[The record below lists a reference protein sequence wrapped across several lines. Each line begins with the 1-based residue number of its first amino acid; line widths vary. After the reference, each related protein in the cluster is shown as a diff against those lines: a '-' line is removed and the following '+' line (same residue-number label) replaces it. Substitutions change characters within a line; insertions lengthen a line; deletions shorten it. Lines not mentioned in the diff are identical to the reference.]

1 MTTGPTT
8 RAPMRELDQ
17 DNSLDNL
24 PVSKQRLRVWL
35 KLLSANRAVE
45 SQLRES
51 LRQHHA
57 TTLPRFDVLATL
69 DRYRDGLRMSGLSAH
84 LKVSNGNVTGIV
96 DKLVT
101 EGLVTREI
109 TKEDKRAT
117 KVRLTEAGQE
127 KFTLMAA
134 EHEKWVDD
142 LFADLDSQDLA
153 VLTGLLSRIKD
164 ARP

>member
-1 MTTGPTT
+1 MTTGPTP
-8 RAPMRELDQ
+8 RSPMLDPDQ

-51 LRQHHA
+51 LRLHHA

-69 DRYRDGLRMSGLSAH
+69 DRYRDGLRMSSLSAY

-96 DKLVT
+96 DKLVA

-109 TKEDKRAT
+109 TQEDKRAT
-117 KVRLTEAGQE
+117 KVRLTRAGQE
-127 KFTLMAA
+127 KFANMAA

-142 LFADLDSQDLA
+142 LFADLDSQNLA
-153 VLTGLLSRIKD
+153 MLTGLLARIKD